1 MSDQQLVQP
10 QLRTAPTDPGLASTP
25 VPVDLL
31 TDTVRRL
38 RVACVVWMALWIIGI
53 LVNHLVVPKLGLAP
67 GQVVGWPRV
76 ADVLAAVCILVSI
89 LVYRFAPIACQRA
102 ETLVDLGIAYEV
114 VLAFSIGVINQ
125 WNPQVLAGRVSWICV
140 LVLLYPMIVPGPPK
154 KILLGS
160 LVAASMDPVG
170 LIIARLRGLEVPP
183 MSALVWTYLPNYI
196 CAGLAVIPSHIL
208 SRLSRQVSRARE
220 MGSYQLG
227 DLIGQGGMGEVW
239 HARHRLLARPAAI
252 KLIKADRFSDEGG
265 SALRLALQRFR
276 REAEAAASLRSPH
289 TIQLYDF
296 GLTADSRFYLV
307 MEFLDG
313 VDLESLVRRFGP
325 QPPRRVIHLLR
336 QACQS
341 LAEAH
346 AAGLVHR
353 DIKPANLHL
362 CHLGLEYDFVKVLDF
377 GLVKHET
384 GSASAQTLMSG
395 PGITAGTP
403 AYMPPELLTGE
414 PIDGRLDLYSL
425 GCVGY
430 FLLTGEL
437 VFEADSALR
446 MIGQHLRAEP
456 IPPSIRSGRAV
467 PVELERIILECLAKE
482 PAGRPAGAAELALRL
497 SAVDLPPWTPEEAQA
512 WWETNLGAS
521 PATSPVVF
529 PDPLS
534 SRLEVALGG
543 QTASARQK

>member
-1 MSDQQLVQP
+1 MPDQQVVQP
-10 QLRTAPTDPGLASTP
+10 QLRTAPTDPGRSTTP
-25 VPVDLL
+25 VPGDLL

-38 RVACVVWMALWIIGI
+38 RVACVVWMVLWTIGI
-53 LVNHLVVPKLGLAP
+53 IVNHLVLPQLRLLP
-67 GQVVGWPRV
+67 GQVVMWPRI
-76 ADVLAAVCILVSI
+76 ADVVAVVCILVSI
-89 LVYRFAPIACQRA
+89 LVYRYAPVACKRA
-102 ETLVDLGIAYEV
+102 ETLVNLGIAYEV
-114 VLAFSIGVINQ
+114 VLALAIGVINQ
-125 WNPQVLAGRVSWICV
+125 WDPSVVLAGRLSWICV
-140 LVLLYPMIVPGPPK
+140 LVLLHPMIVPGPPR
-154 KILLGS
+154 KILVGS
-160 LVAASMDPVG
+160 LIAASMDPVG
-170 LIIARLRGLEVPP
+170 LAIARLRGLDLPP
-183 MSALVWTYLPNYI
+183 MTALVWAYLPNYI

-208 SRLSRQVSRARE
+208 ARLSRQVSRARE

-239 HARHRLLARPAAI
+239 HAHHRLLARPAAI
-252 KLIKADRFSDEGG
+252 KLIRAERLFDDAGG
-265 SALRLALQRFR
+265 LRLALQRFR

-296 GLTADSRFYLV
+296 GLAADGRFYLV

-325 QPPRRVIHLLR
+325 QDPRRVIHLLR
-336 QACQS
+336 QACHS

-362 CHLGLEYDFVKVLDF
+362 CHLGLEYDFMKLLDF

-384 GSASAQTLMSG
+384 GSASAQTLLSG
-395 PGITAGTP
+395 PNMAAGTP

-425 GCVGY
+425 GCVAY
-430 FLLTGEL
+430 FLLTGEQ

-456 IPPSIRSGRAV
+456 IPPSIRSSRPIPA
-467 PVELERIILECLAKE
+467 ELERIVLECLAKE

-497 SAVDLPPWTPEEAQA
+497 AAVDLPPWTPEEAQA
-512 WWETNLGAS
+512 WWESNLGAS
-521 PATSPVVF
+521 PTTSPVVF

-534 SRLEVALGG
+534 TRVEVALGG
-543 QTASARQK
+543 QTPSARQR